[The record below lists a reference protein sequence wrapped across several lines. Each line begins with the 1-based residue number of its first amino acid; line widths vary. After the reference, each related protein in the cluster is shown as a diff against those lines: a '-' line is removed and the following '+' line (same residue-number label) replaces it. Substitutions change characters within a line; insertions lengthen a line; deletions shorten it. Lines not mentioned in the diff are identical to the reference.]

1 MKSEKKQECSQKNVM
16 LFLISAFF
24 LLLVCQPAIADDQI
38 PVTGEISLDP
48 ITDHLTGESFNIT
61 GTTNILPGNEL
72 LIEISPLNRTRSIK
86 GVNTSGSAGRV
97 TIKQGPDGKN
107 TWSYS
112 ISSSDLL
119 PDEYRIV
126 VSSYQSDI
134 RDEGIFTIRDS
145 GAPVVSPKKQSTPL
159 RSSTGIIAIIL
170 CLFSVHLCR
179 WRVQ

>member
-1 MKSEKKQECSQKNVM
+1 MKSEKKQECPQKYVIV
-16 LFLISAFF
+16 FLISAFF
-24 LLLVCQPAIADDQI
+24 LLFVCQSAVAVDSIPATA
-38 PVTGEISLDP
+38 EISLDP
-48 ITDHLTGESFNIT
+48 VTDHLTGESFIIT
-61 GTTNILPGNEL
+61 GTTNIMPGNEL
-72 LIEISPLNRTRSIK
+72 LIEISPLNRTRSIR

-107 TWSYS
+107 TWSYA

-126 VSSYQSDI
+126 VSSYQADI
-134 RDEGIFTIRDS
+134 HDESIFTIRDS

-179 WRVQ
+179 RSVQ

>member
-1 MKSEKKQECSQKNVM
+1 MKSEKRQECPQKNGMM
-16 LFLISAFF
+16 LFISAFF
-24 LLLVCQPAIADDQI
+24 LLLVCHPAVAVDEI

-48 ITDHLTGESFNIT
+48 MTDHLTGESFIIT
-61 GTTNILPGNEL
+61 GTTNIMPGNDL
-72 LIEISPLNRTRSIK
+72 LIEISPLNHTRSIK
-86 GVNTSGSAGRV
+86 GINTSGSAGRV
-97 TIKQGPDGKN
+97 TIKQGPTGKN

-134 RDEGIFTIRDS
+134 HDEGIFTIRDS
-145 GAPVVSPKKQSTPL
+145 GGPVVSPKKQSTAL
-159 RSSTGIIAIIL
+159 RSSTGIFAIIL
-170 CLFSVHLCR
+170 CLFCVHLCR